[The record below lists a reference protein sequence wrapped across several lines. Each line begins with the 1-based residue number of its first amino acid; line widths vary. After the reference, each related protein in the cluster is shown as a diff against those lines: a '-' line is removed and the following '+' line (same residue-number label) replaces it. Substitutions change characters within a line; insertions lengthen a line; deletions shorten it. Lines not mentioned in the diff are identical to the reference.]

1 MGLVSAYQLDVQQ
14 LAHKFLFRYRYVK
27 YLEASSLEP
36 SVRSDAQNG
45 GLVPKQFEFIN
56 MGEEQV

>member
-1 MGLVSAYQLDVQQ
+1 MGLVSAYQLDMQK

-27 YLEASSLEP
+27 NLEACCLEP

-45 GLVPKQFEFIN
+45 GLVPEQFEFIN
-56 MGEEQV
+56 MGEE